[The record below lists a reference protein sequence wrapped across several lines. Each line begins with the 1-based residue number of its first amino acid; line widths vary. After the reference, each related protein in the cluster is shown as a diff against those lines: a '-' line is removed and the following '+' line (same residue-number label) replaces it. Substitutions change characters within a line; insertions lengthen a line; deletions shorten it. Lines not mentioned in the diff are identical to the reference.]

1 MGVLAVKR
9 TSGSDQNCRR
19 EQRFTGKRGES
30 RFSLAYNNCP
40 GFRALYWGTQGG
52 ALSGGVQNGMVGYS
66 TKTSKKFRL
75 GDAKLRF

>member
-1 MGVLAVKR
+1 MKR
-9 TSGSDQNCRR
+9 ASRSDQNSGR
-19 EQRFTGKRGES
+19 EQRFTGKRGKS
-30 RFSLAYNNCP
+30 RFSLAYNNFP
-40 GFRALYWGTQGG
+40 GVLALYWGTQGG

>member
-9 TSGSDQNCRR
+9 TGGSDQNSGR
-19 EQRFTGKRGES
+19 EQRFTGKSEKS

-52 ALSGGVQNGMVGYS
+52 ALSGGVQNGMG
-66 TKTSKKFRL
+66 
-75 GDAKLRF
+75 GNIP

>member
-1 MGVLAVKR
+1 MKR
-9 TSGSDQNCRR
+9 TGGSDQNSGR
-19 EQRFTGKRGES
+19 EQRFTGKSEKS
-30 RFSLAYNNCP
+30 RFSLAYNNFP
-40 GFRALYWGTQGG
+40 GVLALYWTAQGC